1 MCGVR
6 GIFYVNNSHYFSLK
20 YGGNQGT
27 NNRVHFYALWNLLKV
42 AADKGREKLQVMGTP
57 SR

>member
-1 MCGVR
+1 MCEAR
-6 GIFYVNNSHYFSLK
+6 GILYVNNSHYFSLK

-27 NNRVHFYALWNLLKV
+27 NNRVQFYALWNLLEV
-42 AADKGREKLQVMGTP
+42 AADKGIGKLQVMGTP